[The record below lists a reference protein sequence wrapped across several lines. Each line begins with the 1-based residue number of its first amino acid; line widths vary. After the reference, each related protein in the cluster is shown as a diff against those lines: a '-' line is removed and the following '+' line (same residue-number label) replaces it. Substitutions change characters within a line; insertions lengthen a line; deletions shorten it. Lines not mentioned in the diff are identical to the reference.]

1 MDDMTIFAK
10 LSAKLYLN
18 VKVRSFAA
26 EHPQAAFLWVLSITY
41 SVDRRTDGYV
51 DEFAFKTFLGATDDD
66 LAALEAAGLIHTDGD
81 GYRIHDFADAQVCS
95 DRQAELRAKR
105 AEAGRMG
112 GKISKRVSKPQ
123 ASAKQT
129 VSKDKQTVSKIEAS
143 KPHDS
148 NDNETPDDGS
158 RISKNKQTEASG
170 KQTVSKNK
178 QNIEIEREYIPPYSP
193 PTGDGDDGFAEA
205 WSAYPKH
212 AGSKQAAHDAYTATL
227 ATTGRDRLHRAI
239 TAYAGKARRDKD
251 DPHWIPTMENW
262 LTREQ
267 WREWEHTTDVPARYT
282 PPEHRHTATCSHV
295 LEHMNPLRDQYPARA
310 VGIGPSDEFAAACQ
324 KYANQLNQQQQAPA
338 KDAP

>member
-18 VKVRSFAA
+18 VKLRSFAV
-26 EHPQAAFLWVLSITY
+26 EHPQAAFLWVLAITY
-41 SVDRRTDGYV
+41 SVDRRTDGHV

-66 LAALEAAGLIHTDGD
+66 LAALEAAGLIHADGD
-81 GYRIHDFADAQVCS
+81 GYRIHDYAQAQVCT

-123 ASAKQT
+123 ASDKQTVSKTKQTVSKTECSEPHDTNENETCVTAAETVTDKQT
-129 VSKDKQTVSKIEAS
+129 VSKD
-143 KPHDS
+143 
-148 NDNETPDDGS
+148 
-158 RISKNKQTEASG
+158 

-193 PTGDGDDGFAEA
+193 PTGDMDDGFAEA

-227 ATTGRDRLHRAI
+227 ATAGRDRLHHAI
-239 TAYAGKARRDKD
+239 TAYAAKTRRDKD
-251 DPHWIPTMENW
+251 EPRWIPTMENW
-262 LTREQ
+262 LEREQ
-267 WREWEHTTDVPARYT
+267 WREWDHTTDGPARYT

-310 VGIGPSDEFAAACQ
+310 DGIGPSDEFAAACQ
-324 KYANQLNQQQQAPA
+324 KYANQLNHKEAQCSQPTS
-338 KDAP
+338 

>member
-26 EHPQAAFLWVLSITY
+26 EHPQAAFLWVLAITY

-66 LAALEAAGLIHTDGD
+66 LAALEAAGLIHADGD

-123 ASAKQT
+123 ASDKQT

-148 NDNETPDDGS
+148 NDNETPDDNS
-158 RISKNKQTEASG
+158 RISKNKQTEASS

-178 QNIEIEREYIPPYSP
+178 QNIEIERE
-193 PTGDGDDGFAEA
+193 
-205 WSAYPKH
+205 
-212 AGSKQAAHDAYTATL
+212 
-227 ATTGRDRLHRAI
+227 
-239 TAYAGKARRDKD
+239 
-251 DPHWIPTMENW
+251 
-262 LTREQ
+262 
-267 WREWEHTTDVPARYT
+267 
-282 PPEHRHTATCSHV
+282 
-295 LEHMNPLRDQYPARA
+295 
-310 VGIGPSDEFAAACQ
+310 
-324 KYANQLNQQQQAPA
+324 
-338 KDAP
+338 